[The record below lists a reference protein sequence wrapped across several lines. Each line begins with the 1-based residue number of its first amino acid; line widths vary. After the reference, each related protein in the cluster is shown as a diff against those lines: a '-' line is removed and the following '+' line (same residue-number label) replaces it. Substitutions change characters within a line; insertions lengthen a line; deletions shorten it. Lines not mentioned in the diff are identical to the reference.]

1 VADNVSFQY
10 HADILAA
17 YPNIVGGI
25 VVGTGLKNGPTP
37 EPLLAAYQ
45 EEQQDT
51 LDRIGETPLSEIPS
65 LSAWRAAFRQF
76 GANPTRHR
84 SAAEALLRRLTK
96 KGDIP
101 SINMLVD
108 VANLTSIRYG
118 IPVASVDTRDVRGP
132 ITVHFSDGTER
143 FTELGSDQP
152 VAPEAGEVVFSDE
165 TKMVVARRWCW
176 RQSAESASRPDTTDV
191 IVTIE
196 AQHEGGR
203 TAVERALDDLLALL
217 DQYAGGSYRHAILDV
232 DAPAI

>member
-1 VADNVSFQY
+1 VAENVSFQY

-17 YPNIVGGI
+17 YPDILGGI
-25 VVGTGLKNGPTP
+25 IVGTGLKNGPTP
-37 EPLLAAYQ
+37 DSLLAAYQ
-45 EEQQDT
+45 EEQSAT
-51 LDRIGETPLSEIPS
+51 LNRIGDTPLSEIPS
-65 LSAWRAAFRQF
+65 LAAWRAAFRRF
-76 GANPTRHR
+76 GANPTKHR

-108 VANLTSIRYG
+108 MANLTSIRYG
-118 IPVASVDTRDVRGP
+118 IPVASVDTRDVQGP

-152 VAPEAGEVVFSDE
+152 VTPEVGEVVFSDE

-191 IVTIE
+191 IITIE
-196 AQHEGGR
+196 AQHDGGSS
-203 TAVERALDDLLALL
+203 AVESALSDLLALL
-217 DQYAGGSYRHAILDV
+217 EEYAGGSYRHAILDV
-232 DAPAI
+232 NNPAI

>member
-1 VADNVSFQY
+1 VAENVSFQY

-17 YPNIVGGI
+17 YPDIVGGI
-25 VVGTGLKNGPTP
+25 IIGTGLKNGPTP
-37 EPLLAAYQ
+37 DSLLAAYQ
-45 EEQQDT
+45 EEQEDT
-51 LDRIGETPLSEIPS
+51 LDRIGETPLSEIAS
-65 LSAWRAAFRQF
+65 LAAWRAAFRQF
-76 GANPTRHR
+76 GANPTRNR

-108 VANLTSIRYG
+108 MANLTSIRYG
-118 IPVASVDTRDVRGP
+118 IPVASMDARDVQGP

-152 VAPEAGEVVFSDE
+152 VTPEVGEVVFSDE

-191 IVTIE
+191 IITIE

-203 TAVERALDDLLALL
+203 AAVESALDDLLALL
-217 DQYAGGSYRHAILDV
+217 AQYAGGSYRHAILDV
-232 DAPAI
+232 NNPAI